1 MHVIIGLWPNEPVG
15 RAGQRQFV
23 FRVMGQH
30 VLGRVTSLVCALTD
44 GVSMSSRRRTGAVRY
59 AMGSTALLPHVAQGL
74 NKD

>member
-1 MHVIIGLWPNEPVG
+1 MMHVIIRPLAERTGR

-44 GVSMSSRRRTGAVRY
+44 GVSMSSRRRTGAVWY
-59 AMGSTALLPHVAQGL
+59 AMGSTALLRMWHRG
-74 NKD
+74 